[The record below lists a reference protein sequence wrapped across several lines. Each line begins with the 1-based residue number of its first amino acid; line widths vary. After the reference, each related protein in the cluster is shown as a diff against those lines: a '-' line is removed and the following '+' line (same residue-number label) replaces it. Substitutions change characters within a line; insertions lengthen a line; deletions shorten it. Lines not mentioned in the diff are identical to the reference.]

1 MAGGVQMITA
11 ALADSLIQA
20 FLVLILITGAYL
32 VSRKDLMSLVSTYQI
47 QSLLLTFLALALY
60 VTEQS
65 PVLLYLAAITLASK
79 VLLLPYAIKKVEEK
93 INIPRDL
100 EFHYVSPIG
109 SIFMTLLL
117 ILLVYASF
125 SRILSEFSLSSVFYL
140 GAVFGISLTLMGM
153 MITFSRKKV
162 ITKIIGYLSMENGV
176 LLFSLFIAE
185 LPFIIEVL
193 ILIDLFMIVL
203 LATILSVGIDGTIEQ
218 FQERFNVL
226 HAEEVSGKL
235 LRLRVRHT
243 RRRE

>member
-1 MAGGVQMITA
+1 MITP
-11 ALADSLIQA
+11 ALAESLIQA
-20 FLVLILITGAYL
+20 LLVLILITGAYI
-32 VSRKDLMSLVSTYQI
+32 VSRKDLLSLVSTYQI
-47 QSLLLTFLALALY
+47 QSLLITFLALALY

-65 PVLLYLAAITLASK
+65 QTLIYLAVITLASK
-79 VLLLPYAIKKVEEK
+79 VLLLPYFIKKVEEK
-93 INIPRDL
+93 INIPRDM

-109 SIFMTLLL
+109 SIFITIFL

-153 MITFSRKKV
+153 LITFSRKKV
-162 ITKIIGYLSMENGV
+162 VTKIIGYLCMENGV

-193 ILIDLFMIVL
+193 ILVDLFMIVL
-203 LATILSVGIDGTIEQ
+203 LAAILSVGIDGTIEQ

-226 HAEEVSGKL
+226 HAEEVSDKL
-235 LRLRVRHT
+235 LRLRARHP
-243 RRRE
+243 RRHD